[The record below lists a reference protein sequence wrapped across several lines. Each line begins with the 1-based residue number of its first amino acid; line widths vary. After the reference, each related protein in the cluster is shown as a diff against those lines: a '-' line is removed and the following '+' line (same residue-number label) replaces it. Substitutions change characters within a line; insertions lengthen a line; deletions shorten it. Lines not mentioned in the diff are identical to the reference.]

1 MCDRCSHSH
10 FRALHLNN
18 SPCADNPCTLDH
30 LHGTVEPGKFHLLPS
45 VGFCAAAAPIA
56 PGHSWNSYL
65 LSRTCVPFFF
75 NFFFFLSPLHVLPA
89 PPLQACSVQR
99 EAFSSAS
106 TGITRQ
112 LRHKWQPPK
121 PRCSAADSLQWDLRG
136 HLQPPGMAASSTGR
150 DVLTAEASYV
160 QTAAASG
167 WKRWHLLTAFLSLP
181 SPSRSSLPY
190 QETRRTPAGRG
201 LQG

>member
-30 LHGTVEPGKFHLLPS
+30 LHGTAEPGKFRLLPS

-65 LSRTCVPFFF
+65 LSRTCVPPPTPHP
-75 NFFFFLSPLHVLPA
+75 PLHVLPV
-89 PPLQACSVQR
+89 PPLQACCVKR

-106 TGITRQ
+106 AGITRK

-121 PRCSAADSLQWDLRG
+121 PRCSAADFLQQGLRS
-136 HLQPPGMAASSTGR
+136 HLQPPGIAASSTGR

-167 WKRWHLLTAFLSLP
+167 WKRWHLLTALLSLP
-181 SPSRSSLPY
+181 SPSLSSLPY

>member
-1 MCDRCSHSH
+1 MERWSPERSISFHLS
-10 FRALHLNN
+10 ASVPLPPPLHQGTPGTRIYSAEHASLFFFKFLFFPLPVAC
-18 SPCADNPCTLDH
+18 SPC
-30 LHGTVEPGKFHLLPS
+30 S
-45 VGFCAAAAPIA
+45 
-56 PGHSWNSYL
+56 
-65 LSRTCVPFFF
+65 
-75 NFFFFLSPLHVLPA
+75 
-89 PPLQACSVQR
+89 
-99 EAFSSAS
+99 SSAS
-106 TGITRQ
+106 VFCSTRG